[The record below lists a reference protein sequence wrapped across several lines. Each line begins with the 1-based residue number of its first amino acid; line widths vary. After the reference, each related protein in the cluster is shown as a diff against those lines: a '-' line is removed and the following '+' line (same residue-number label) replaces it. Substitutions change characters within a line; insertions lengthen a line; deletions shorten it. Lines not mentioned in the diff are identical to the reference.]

1 MKPISA
7 DHFLQATAMISM
19 VDDEVR
25 EMSNR
30 SEEHLMFLGAFSS
43 CLTSQLFNTYPDINE
58 ERTFTIEDFDYA
70 WKAGYTKAKE
80 FVRDFGYDL
89 PEKNE
94 RVEMIGKY
102 IRSILV
108 FLNHY
113 YDLSISKYEEDEE
126 DA

>member
-1 MKPISA
+1 MKPITA
-7 DHFLQATAMISM
+7 DQFLQATAMISI

-43 CLTSQLFNTYPDINE
+43 CLTSQLFSTYPDINE
-58 ERTFTIEDFDYA
+58 ERTFTIEEFDLA
-70 WKAGYTKAKE
+70 WKAGYDRAKE
-80 FVRDFGYDL
+80 FVTDFGCDL
-89 PEKNE
+89 PEKDE
-94 RVEMIGKY
+94 RVQMIGKY

-108 FLNHY
+108 FLNQY

>member
-7 DHFLQATAMISM
+7 DNFLRVTAMLSM
-19 VDDEVR
+19 ADEEVR
-25 EMSNR
+25 EMSQR

-43 CLTSQLFNTYPDINE
+43 CLTSQLFNTYPEIDE
-58 ERTFTIEDFDYA
+58 ERTFTIEEFDSA

-80 FVRDFGYDL
+80 FVRDSGYHL
-89 PEKNE
+89 PEKDE
-94 RVEMIGKY
+94 RVKMIGKY
-102 IRSILV
+102 IRAILT

-113 YDLSISKYEEDEE
+113 YDLSISKYEVDE

>member
-7 DHFLQATAMISM
+7 DNFLRVTAMISM
-19 VDDEVR
+19 ADDEVR

-43 CLTSQLFNTYPDINE
+43 CLTAQLFNTYPDINE
-58 ERTFTIEDFDYA
+58 ERTFTIEDFDSA

-89 PEKNE
+89 PEKDE
-94 RVEMIGKY
+94 RVQMVGKY
-102 IRSILV
+102 IRAILV

-113 YDLSISKYEEDEE
+113 YGLSISKYEEDEE
-126 DA
+126 DG